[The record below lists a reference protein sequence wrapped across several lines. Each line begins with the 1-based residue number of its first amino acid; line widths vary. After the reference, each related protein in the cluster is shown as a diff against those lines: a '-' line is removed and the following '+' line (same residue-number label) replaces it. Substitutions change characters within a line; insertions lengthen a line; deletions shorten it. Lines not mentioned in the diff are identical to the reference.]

1 MIAKSK
7 DRDAARVT
15 RYIAVCGPAD
25 ATEEEVAWAE
35 HIGRLIADAG
45 AVLVCGGLGG
55 VMDAAAHGAR
65 RAGGKTVGLLPGDTR
80 AGASKY
86 LSVVIPTGLGE
97 GRNALVVRA
106 ADAVIAVGGAF
117 GTLSEIAFALKAG
130 KPVIGLHTWHLEK
143 SGKKVSVIHRA
154 RTPEDAVELA
164 FKLLG

>member
-1 MIAKSK
+1 MTAKPQ
-7 DRDAARVT
+7 DRDAAKVGP
-15 RYIAVCGPAD
+15 YIAVCGPAD
-25 ATEEEVAWAE
+25 ATEEEIEWAE
-35 HIGRLIADAG
+35 EIGRLIAEAG
-45 AVLVCGGLGG
+45 AILVCGGLGG

-86 LSVVIPTGLGE
+86 LSVAIPTGLGE

-106 ADAVIAVGGAF
+106 ADAVIAVSGEF

-154 RTPEDAVELA
+154 RTPADAVELTL
-164 FKLLG
+164 KLLD